1 MNTTPVT
8 FASTRQSNVDNSRF
22 DTAQRDFNSAFKSVD
37 QDSNSGSKAQ
47 SLIDTARN
55 ESERQLRSDIMRR
68 DADPAPVSL
77 SRQSSW
83 VEAGSTGWE
92 PPTARRDASN
102 DDATTTTM
110 GRTSRSDEQHRTDDQ
125 RRTDEKVR
133 SDDARG
139 SDDRVRPVMLQSTSN
154 VTPSVL
160 QNVGSIGASNGQ
172 SALFVHSEEKVSVD
186 TIRNTLNNR
195 FPDGNISVSQ
205 LVEQFNISEPRA
217 KNFMRH
223 HGTAGELNIDAFMGH
238 VSRWQDEDGNLTQ
251 ARFESA
257 ILNGASH
264 LNVNRFEYEEGK
276 GYEFRGFKELYRRAG
291 GDLPDETLLTIFNQ
305 LKSLDMKGSDGHME
319 RSELFKLGIA
329 PDDAGDVEVSR
340 ILRAFDI
347 AAFGEPESAPTP
359 TPISTP
365 KPALPTVDWTPPSQT
380 VIHQPTTG
388 SGNSQTIHLP
398 PGNSH
403 NALNQYGNI
412 QNFFNG
418 QGVPSWSINNNFGA
432 PPAAST
438 MNNMWRGGGNNFQNR
453 WS

>member
-8 FASTRQSNVDNSRF
+8 FTSTRQSNVDDRRLDS
-22 DTAQRDFNSAFKSVD
+22 AQQDFNNALKSVD
-37 QDSNSGSKAQ
+37 QDFDFGSKAP
-47 SLIDTARN
+47 SLTNLYKTGDTSRR
-55 ESERQLRSDIMRR
+55 EIEQQLRSVSTGHN
-68 DADPAPVSL
+68 ADPTPASL
-77 SRQSSW
+77 SRQSNSW

-102 DDATTTTM
+102 EDTTTTTM
-110 GRTSRSDEQHRTDDQ
+110 GRTSRSDEQRRTDDQ

-139 SDDRVRPVMLQSTSN
+139 SDDNVAPVTMHSRSN

-160 QNVGSIGASNGQ
+160 QNVGSIGANNGQ

-195 FPDGNISVSQ
+195 FPDGNISVAQ

-223 HGTAGELNIDAFMGH
+223 HGTAGELSIDAFMRH

-291 GDLPDETLLTIFNQ
+291 GDLPDETLLKIFNQ
-305 LKSLDMKGSDGHME
+305 LKSLDMKGSDEHVE

-359 TPISTP
+359 TPISTQ
-365 KPALPTVDWTPPSQT
+365 KPALPTVDWTPPN
-380 VIHQPTTG
+380 P
-388 SGNSQTIHLP
+388 GNGHSQTIARPNGVPYIL
-398 PGNSH
+398 
-403 NALNQYGNI
+403 QQGNI
-412 QNFFNG
+412 QNIFDPSFF
-418 QGVPSWSINNNFGA
+418 A
-432 PPAAST
+432 
-438 MNNMWRGGGNNFQNR
+438 GGGTASSNEWRSGNNTFKNI
-453 WS
+453 WP